1 VLVTIVIQL
10 KFAIIEAAATATE
23 PVQMATTTI
32 INRITAVH
40 GPMIN
45 KIIIQVTIV
54 TNNNPLTVTI
64 IVSRTTAGGIAHH
77 DRNNPPTKTQH
88 PSL

>member
-1 VLVTIVIQL
+1 MLVTIVIQL
-10 KFAIIEAAATATE
+10 KFAIIEAAATE